1 VENPQNL
8 KLYRLGEFRTR
19 WHLLRQKGK
28 AGAKW
33 SKKQVKPKPKAQ
45 PPAVHPP
52 RRTRFKKT
60 ETKRLIRAMRE
71 SGLSIARVECD
82 ATGRISI
89 IPGAPEPPTD
99 QNPWDAVL
107 TK

>member
-1 VENPQNL
+1 MAPFAPEWQGGR
-8 KLYRLGEFRTR
+8 KME
-19 WHLLRQKGK
+19 QKAVK
-28 AGAKW
+28 P
-33 SKKQVKPKPKAQ
+33 KPKPKAQ
-45 PPAVHPP
+45 PPAVRP

-71 SGLSIARVECD
+71 SGLTIARVECD
-82 ATGRISI
+82 ATGKVSI
-89 IPGAPEPPTD
+89 ISGAPAESAAD